1 MDDEVQW
8 PPIPSHSNPC
18 MCPSDLPCT
27 PSPFLSYDT
36 PTEKKL
42 PSGFVPGPPWTSPR
56 WKRGPNPNKKKRVL
70 FLFLFLFFYFFE
82 YRGSWCGGDGA
93 SSCRICDGR
102 RRRTSWFATTFASE
116 RQETCTSTGETDER
130 ARRTKRSAAK
140 GQGKADRGAQHAW
153 NHANLSGGLDD
164 GTLQIT
170 AEQIVRDARS
180 QQEELAKPPVS
191 KIADREELAEY
202 QLKKR
207 REFEDLVRRMRWS
220 PGVWTKYA
228 KFEESQQDFE
238 RARSVWERALEVD
251 YRNRSMWLKYAE
263 MEMRNRFVNH
273 ARNVWDR
280 AVTLLPMID
289 QFWYVMQRVKIAA
302 MCVEPHTTHVCLAQ
316 WNAAIESMHVQDG
329 FCMAPA
335 MQPRRLSVYEEPPVV
350 YIRGMRCLCCY

>member
-1 MDDEVQW
+1 MEDV
-8 PPIPSHSNPC
+8 
-18 MCPSDLPCT
+18 
-27 PSPFLSYDT
+27 
-36 PTEKKL
+36 
-42 PSGFVPGPPWTSPR
+42 G
-56 WKRGPNPNKKKRVL
+56 
-70 FLFLFLFFYFFE
+70 
-82 YRGSWCGGDGA
+82 
-93 SSCRICDGR
+93 
-102 RRRTSWFATTFASE
+102 
-116 RQETCTSTGETDER
+116 
-130 ARRTKRSAAK
+130 ARRGLPQPSRVKDKRPAP
-140 GQGKADRGAQHAW
+140 R
-153 NHANLSGGLDD
+153 
-164 GTLQIT
+164 QIT

-180 QQEELAKPPVS
+180 QQEEIAKPPVS

-289 QFWYVMQRVKIAA
+289 QFWYVMRWVETAA
-302 MCVEPHTTHVCLAQ
+302 MCVEPHTTHVCFAQ
-316 WNAAIESMHVQDG
+316 WNAAIESACGQGG

-335 MQPRRLSVYEEPPVV
+335 MQPRRMSGFEEPPVV
-350 YIRGMRCLCCY
+350 YMLITRCLCCY